1 VPECGQRSGSSAI
14 EGLARI
20 IEHQVDLAQYFY
32 DRLKGISHIEL
43 APRSPTNVVC
53 FRFSPSGIDKRKHD
67 DWQTEFHRRLEVAL
81 GCWFTTTTI
90 AGKKYLRINLLHY
103 DLQTKHVD
111 AIIGGI
117 EAICRSRHP
126 H

>member
-1 VPECGQRSGSSAI
+1 MRAAIGLI

-53 FRFSPSGIDKRKHD
+53 FRFSPSGIDKRKHEV
-67 DWQTEFHRRLEVAL
+67 WQTEFQRRLEVHSD
-81 GCWFTTTTI
+81 GSTFESISFITI
-90 AGKKYLRINLLHY
+90 YKRNM
-103 DLQTKHVD
+103 
-111 AIIGGI
+111 
-117 EAICRSRHP
+117 
-126 H
+126 